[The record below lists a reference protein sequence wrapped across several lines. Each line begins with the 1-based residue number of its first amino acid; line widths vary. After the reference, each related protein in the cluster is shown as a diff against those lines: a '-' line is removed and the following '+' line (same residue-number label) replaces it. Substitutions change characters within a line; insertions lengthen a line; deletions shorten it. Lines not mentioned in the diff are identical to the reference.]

1 LTSSLLKMTSFPDC
15 NQVRS
20 AFCRARQALGKSAD
34 SQPSPD
40 EALVFLKYLLLESFE
55 SAEFSYWRINWK
67 KDSGISLREQL
78 EERLSAIQFNGLL
91 ELETV
96 IAWNYFEH
104 LLIAK
109 SQCHQR
115 LIDVTMEAILSEP
128 LAPELCIKLSETAQ
142 QELSVALQGTWNHGI
157 IFASPVFFT
166 HEFYPLAVDAFV
178 HDFERFGRLKT
189 NVMAAHMDWLTEHGA
204 LTRIIYLDVVSG
216 RLIETDLSI
225 PLLPD
230 SVQFLCLGRQEQE
243 IHTAI
248 SKHINSVQ
256 VNPASISRLADNK
269 TATLSGWTVMGLEIP
284 IYQEIAIGDLEAAF
298 CLMDRFAEI
307 VVKPNQG
314 TEGEHVAFFRRD
326 QAQSRTELE
335 SHLNCCWEQGTAL
348 IQQRRD
354 GVMFWN
360 TVSEATQTLALRLN
374 VAFDGERY
382 GLESGYAQLGADEQ
396 HPAACGRGGNIVAVD
411 EVLSSL
417 TSRLG
422 KPVRLLASDWR
433 RIRDQAEQAA
443 GLFKGLLLV
452 GLDVLLDYDEHG
464 SIIPV
469 FLEANPRPAGLSHS
483 RLLTDDPFKPSQI
496 GVSLKLWDCLGSS

>member
-1 LTSSLLKMTSFPDC
+1 MTSFPDC
-15 NQVRS
+15 NQVRRT
-20 AFCRARQALGKSAD
+20 FCQTQEALGLSED
-34 SQPSPD
+34 SQLSPD
-40 EALVFLKYLLLESFE
+40 EGLVFLKYLLLESLE
-55 SAEFSYWRINWK
+55 SVELSYWRINWR
-67 KDSGISLREQL
+67 KDSGISLRLRL

-109 SQCHQR
+109 SQCRQR

-128 LAPELCIKLSETAQ
+128 LAPELCIKLSATPQ
-142 QELSVALQGTWNHGI
+142 QELSVALQGTWNHAI
-157 IFASPVFFT
+157 IFASLIFFT

-178 HDFERFGRLKT
+178 HDSERFGRLRT
-189 NVMAAHMDWLTEHGA
+189 NVLGAHVDWLTENGA

-216 RLIETDLSI
+216 RLIETELTIS
-225 PLLPD
+225 LLPD

-248 SKHINSVQ
+248 SQRINSVQ
-256 VNPASISRLADNK
+256 VNPASISRLADDK
-269 TATLSGWTVMGLEIP
+269 AVTLSGWAVMGLEIP
-284 IYQEIAIGDLEAAF
+284 IYQEIAAGDLDAAF
-298 CLMDRFAEI
+298 CFLDRFAEI
-307 VVKPNQG
+307 VVKPNRG
-314 TEGEHVAFFRRD
+314 TEGDHVEFFRCD
-326 QAQSRTELE
+326 QTQSRTALE

-348 IQQRRD
+348 VQQRRD
-354 GVMFWN
+354 GILFWN
-360 TVSEATQTLALRLN
+360 AASEATQTLALRLN
-374 VAFDGERY
+374 VTFNGERY
-382 GLESGYAQLGADEQ
+382 CLESGYAQLGADEQ
-396 HPAACGRGGNIVAVD
+396 HPAACGRGGNIVTVD
-411 EVLSSL
+411 EALSSL

-443 GLFKGLLLV
+443 VLFKGLLLV

-496 GVSLKLWDCLGSS
+496 GVSLNLWDCLGPP